1 MNPSDAKKASIPVM
15 DFLFGRAI
23 ELEVQPGPGKPGD
36 ERYTRETKYV
46 GEFSDEV
53 VSCVNPDGSA
63 MLNDDEMEVLD
74 TYVTK
79 MNKVWKSKDAETR
92 TALLEEVNADPN
104 TAALKK
110 IYKRVLDNIKTVC
123 PNLTEHL
130 GYKEWNDELKE
141 RVNHWIEVVLTG
153 NNPATVNSAPAALTE
168 QTTAPEPT
176 QTHGGSTAIFD
187 GGSDDDDTDLP
198 F

>member
-1 MNPSDAKKASIPVM
+1 M
-15 DFLFGRAI
+15 
-23 ELEVQPGPGKPGD
+23 
-36 ERYTRETKYV
+36 
-46 GEFSDEV
+46 
-53 VSCVNPDGSA
+53 
-63 MLNDDEMEVLD
+63 
-74 TYVTK
+74 
-79 MNKVWKSKDAETR
+79 
-92 TALLEEVNADPN
+92 
-104 TAALKK
+104 
-110 IYKRVLDNIKTVC
+110 DNIKTVC

-168 QTTAPEPT
+168 QTTAPTET